1 MEAYS
6 ELLKKSFSGNFQVH
20 PRSRPVHFR
29 RLPHNRELP
38 HLHSRR
44 VSRNGP
50 QLTFPSYQLPSLA
63 RSLRTAADVN
73 SALTP
78 RATRFAQHRIVLA
91 KPDNSRTFTRH
102 THPRIDSNPRGGKL
116 ERSRTRRD
124 FREIRKA
131 NTER

>member
-1 MEAYS
+1 MHRNYTIRYLDKESFFATLFANCTILTIPVETYTYTDHYITDINHISSLIAVHTRSNSHHETWDIVDTIEVYS

-50 QLTFPSYQLPSLA
+50 QLTFPLLPSL
-63 RSLRTAADVN
+63 S
-73 SALTP
+73 
-78 RATRFAQHRIVLA
+78 
-91 KPDNSRTFTRH
+91 
-102 THPRIDSNPRGGKL
+102 
-116 ERSRTRRD
+116 
-124 FREIRKA
+124 
-131 NTER
+131 